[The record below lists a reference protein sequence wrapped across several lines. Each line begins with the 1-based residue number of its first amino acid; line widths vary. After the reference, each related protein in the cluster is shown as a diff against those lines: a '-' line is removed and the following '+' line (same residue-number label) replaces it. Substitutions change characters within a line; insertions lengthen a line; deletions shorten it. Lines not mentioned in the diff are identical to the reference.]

1 MCAATCKLNPEKTG
15 DAARKTAS
23 PLRVFW
29 PADKGGSNMKDMD
42 MVYAIYQYGSFSKAA
57 EELYIGQSSLSMA
70 IQRIENELGMPL
82 FERKHHPIRLT
93 AAGKAYI
100 EYYHRVKPAEENML
114 SFIRDL
120 NSLKAGTFAIGGT
133 HYLLSYILQ
142 STICR
147 FARDYPGID
156 LRIMEAQSSLFRDL
170 LVDCKID
177 LCLMCHVDDPG
188 LQSIGHA
195 FYDDLFLAVP
205 RACVEECRLPGNYL
219 TDDDIRIGGFA
230 AYDHYFQTEQM
241 EKLTFLQLTP
251 GNNLNIRSEMI
262 FQQLEHRPAKIIPIQ
277 QFATAYHLASAGLG
291 CTLTSAHL
299 IKGMKKDHL
308 VFYTLPSSLMRRDF
322 HFVTRKD
329 AYVSKAVQEF
339 CRLFS
344 EQEP

>member
-1 MCAATCKLNPEKTG
+1 
-15 DAARKTAS
+15 
-23 PLRVFW
+23 
-29 PADKGGSNMKDMD
+29 MKDMD

-57 EELYIGQSSLSMA
+57 DELYIGQSSLSMA

-93 AAGKAYI
+93 AAGRAYI
-100 EYYHRVKPAEENML
+100 EYYHKVKPAEENML

-142 STICR
+142 NAICR
-147 FARDYPGID
+147 FAETYPRID
-156 LRIMEAQSSLFRDL
+156 LKIVEAQSSAFRDL

-177 LCLMCHVDDPG
+177 LCLMCSVDDPG

-205 RACVEECRLPGNYL
+205 RSFVETYQLSNNYL
-219 TDDDIRIGGFA
+219 TDEEIRSGGFT
-230 AYDHYFQTEQM
+230 AYDHYFQTERLD
-241 EKLTFLQLTP
+241 KLAFLQLTP
-251 GNNLNIRSEMI
+251 GNNLHTRSEMI

-299 IKGMKKDHL
+299 IQGMKKDHL

-329 AYVSKAVQEF
+329 AYISKAVQQF
-339 CRLFS
+339 CKLFS
-344 EQEP
+344 ELEP

>member
-1 MCAATCKLNPEKTG
+1 
-15 DAARKTAS
+15 
-23 PLRVFW
+23 
-29 PADKGGSNMKDMD
+29 
-42 MVYAIYQYGSFSKAA
+42 
-57 EELYIGQSSLSMA
+57 
-70 IQRIENELGMPL
+70 PL

-100 EYYHRVKPAEENML
+100 EYYHKVKPAEENML

-142 STICR
+142 NAICR
-147 FARDYPGID
+147 FAEAYPGID
-156 LRIMEAQSSLFRDL
+156 LQIVEAQSSAFRDL

-177 LCLMCHVDDPG
+177 LCLMCSVDDPG

-205 RACVEECRLPGNYL
+205 RSFVASYQLSNNYL
-219 TDDDIRIGGFA
+219 TDEEIRSGGFT
-230 AYDHYFQTEQM
+230 AYDHYFQTERLD
-241 EKLTFLQLTP
+241 KLAFLQLTP
-251 GNNLNIRSEMI
+251 GNNLHTRSEMI
-262 FQQLEHRPAKIIPIQ
+262 FQQLERRPAKIIPIQ

-299 IKGMKKDHL
+299 IQGMKKDHL

-329 AYVSKAVQEF
+329 AYISKAVQEF
-339 CRLFS
+339 CKLFS
-344 EQEP
+344 GLEL

>member
-1 MCAATCKLNPEKTG
+1 
-15 DAARKTAS
+15 
-23 PLRVFW
+23 
-29 PADKGGSNMKDMD
+29 MKDMD

-100 EYYHRVKPAEENML
+100 EYYHKVKPAEENML

-120 NSLKAGTFAIGGT
+120 NSLKTGIFAIGGT

-142 STICR
+142 NAICR
-147 FARDYPGID
+147 FARAYPAID
-156 LRIMEAQSSLFRDL
+156 LQIVEAQSSLFRDL

-177 LCLMCHVDDPG
+177 LCLMCQVDDPG

-205 RACVEECRLPGNYL
+205 RAYVEEYQLPDNYL
-219 TDDDIRIGGFA
+219 TDEGIRSGGFA

-241 EKLTFLQLTP
+241 EK
-251 GNNLNIRSEMI
+251 
-262 FQQLEHRPAKIIPIQ
+262 RP
-277 QFATAYHLASAGLG
+277 
-291 CTLTSAHL
+291 
-299 IKGMKKDHL
+299 
-308 VFYTLPSSLMRRDF
+308 
-322 HFVTRKD
+322 
-329 AYVSKAVQEF
+329 F
-339 CRLFS
+339 CS
-344 EQEP
+344 

>member
-1 MCAATCKLNPEKTG
+1 
-15 DAARKTAS
+15 
-23 PLRVFW
+23 
-29 PADKGGSNMKDMD
+29 MKDMD

-57 EELYIGQSSLSMA
+57 DELYIGQSSLSMA

-82 FERKHHPIRLT
+82 FERRHHPIRLT

-100 EYYHRVKPAEENML
+100 EYYHKVKPAEENML

-120 NSLKAGTFAIGGT
+120 NSLKTGTFAIGGT

-142 STICR
+142 NAICR
-147 FARDYPGID
+147 FAEAYPGID
-156 LRIMEAQSSLFRDL
+156 LRIVEAQSSAFRDL

-177 LCLMCHVDDPG
+177 LCLMCSVDDPG

-205 RACVEECRLPGNYL
+205 RAFVEAYQLSNNYL
-219 TDDDIRIGGFA
+219 TDEEIRSGGFA
-230 AYDHYFQTEQM
+230 AYDHYFQTARLD
-241 EKLTFLQLTP
+241 KLAFLQLTP
-251 GNNLNIRSEMI
+251 GNNLHARSEMI
-262 FQQLEHRPAKIIPIQ
+262 FQQLEQRPLKIIPIQ

-299 IKGMKKDHL
+299 IQDMKKDHL

-329 AYVSKAVQEF
+329 AYISKAVQTF
-339 CRLFS
+339 CKLFS
-344 EQEP
+344 ELEP

>member
-1 MCAATCKLNPEKTG
+1 
-15 DAARKTAS
+15 
-23 PLRVFW
+23 
-29 PADKGGSNMKDMD
+29 MKDMD

-57 EELYIGQSSLSMA
+57 DELYIGQSSLSMA
-70 IQRIENELGMPL
+70 IQRIEKDLGMPL
-82 FERKHHPIRLT
+82 FERKHRPIRLT

-100 EYYHRVKPAEENML
+100 EYYHKVKPAEENML

-142 STICR
+142 SAICR
-147 FARDYPGID
+147 FAKAYPEID
-156 LRIMEAQSSLFRDL
+156 LQIVEAQSSLFRDL

-177 LCLMCHVDDPG
+177 LCLMCYVDDPG

-205 RACVEECRLPGNYL
+205 KAYVEECQLPNNYL
-219 TDDDIRIGGFA
+219 TDEDIRSGSFA
-230 AYDHYFQTEQM
+230 PYDHYFQTEQM
-241 EKLTFLQLTP
+241 GKLAFLQLTP
-251 GNNLNIRSEMI
+251 GNNLHTRSEMI

-299 IKGMKKDHL
+299 IQGMKKDHL

-329 AYVSKAVQEF
+329 AYISKAVQAF
-339 CRLFS
+339 CKLFS
-344 EQEP
+344 ELEP

>member
-1 MCAATCKLNPEKTG
+1 
-15 DAARKTAS
+15 
-23 PLRVFW
+23 
-29 PADKGGSNMKDMD
+29 MKDMD

-82 FERKHHPIRLT
+82 FDRRHHPIQLT

-100 EYYHRVKPAEENML
+100 QYYHQVKPAEENML
-114 SFIRDL
+114 AYIRDL
-120 NSLKAGTFAIGGT
+120 KELKTGTFTIGGT

-142 STICR
+142 SAICR
-147 FARDYPGID
+147 FARACPGID
-156 LRIMEAQSSLFRDL
+156 LRIVEAQSSVFREL

-177 LCLMCHVDDPG
+177 LCLMCQVDDPG

-205 RACVEECRLPGNYL
+205 RACAEECRLPDNYL
-219 TDDDIRIGGFA
+219 TDEDIRGGDFA
-230 AYDHYFQTEQM
+230 AYDHYFRTEQM

-251 GNNLNIRSEMI
+251 GNNLHARSEMI
-262 FQQLEHRPAKIIPIQ
+262 FQQLGHHPAKIIPIQ

-299 IKGMKKDHL
+299 IQGMKRDHL

-322 HFVTRKD
+322 HFVTRRD
-329 AYVSKAVQEF
+329 AYISNAVQEF

-344 EQEP
+344 ELEPGNG

>member
-1 MCAATCKLNPEKTG
+1 
-15 DAARKTAS
+15 
-23 PLRVFW
+23 
-29 PADKGGSNMKDMD
+29 MKDMD
-42 MVYAIYQYGSFSKAA
+42 MVYAIYQHGSFSKAA
-57 EELYIGQSSLSMA
+57 DELYIGQSSLSMA

-100 EYYHRVKPAEENML
+100 EYYHKVKPAKENML

-120 NSLKAGTFAIGGT
+120 NSLKTGTLAIGGT

-142 STICR
+142 SAICR
-147 FARDYPGID
+147 FAKAYPGIN
-156 LRIMEAQSSLFRDL
+156 LIIVEAQSSAFREL

-177 LCLMCHVDDPG
+177 LCLKCQVDDPG

-195 FYDDLFLAVP
+195 FYDDLYLAVP
-205 RACVEECRLPGNYL
+205 RAFVEVFRLPNNYL
-219 TDDDIRIGGFA
+219 TDEDIRSGGFA
-230 AYDHYFQTEQM
+230 AYDHYFETEHL
-241 EKLTFLQLTP
+241 EKLVFLQLTP
-251 GNNLNIRSEMI
+251 GNNLYNRSETI

-277 QFATAYHLASAGLG
+277 QFATTYHLASGGLG

-299 IKGMKKDHL
+299 IQGMKKDHL

-329 AYVSKAVQEF
+329 AYISKNVQEF
-339 CRLFS
+339 CKLFS
-344 EQEP
+344 ELEP